1 MKTVLGDI
9 SAKEVNSALCHEHI
23 CCYSE
28 YIRMMLDNDYFDLI
42 TLEEKAVATLKD
54 LKSKYGLNLFVD
66 CTPINIGRDINL
78 LKRVSE
84 KSGVH
89 IVCST
94 GFYYTDEPVL
104 YNNSAELLAEYMIK
118 DAKNINAGIIKAA
131 IENEALGEFNIK
143 LFTAS
148 AIAQKELNLPLVIHT
163 NANNKNALKVLDI
176 LIKNGVNPECITI
189 GHLSDTEN
197 IEYILEVAKSGC
209 YIGLDRM
216 YGITSDEYVSKK
228 ITTILQLAD
237 AGFEDKILL
246 SHDEQFFNGFESTP
260 AIKENTRFSYIFE
273 YICPRIEQTLF
284 ERIIRQNPI
293 NMLNALSKK
302 G

>member
-1 MKTVLGDI
+1 M
-9 SAKEVNSALCHEHI
+9 
-23 CCYSE
+23 
-28 YIRMMLDNDYFDLI
+28 
-42 TLEEKAVATLKD
+42 
-54 LKSKYGLNLFVD
+54 
-66 CTPINIGRDINL
+66 
-78 LKRVSE
+78 
-84 KSGVH
+84 
-89 IVCST
+89 
-94 GFYYTDEPVL
+94 
-104 YNNSAELLAEYMIK
+104 
-118 DAKNINAGIIKAA
+118 
-131 IENEALGEFNIK
+131 
-143 LFTAS
+143 
-148 AIAQKELNLPLVIHT
+148 
-163 NANNKNALKVLDI
+163 
-176 LIKNGVNPECITI
+176 
-189 GHLSDTEN
+189 SDTEN

-273 YICPRIEQTLF
+273 YIRPRIEQTLF